1 MKLAQ
6 MEKIVAT
13 ILREVDLNPE
23 QSGKLGMF
31 LNYYL
36 PTTEKLLNAYID
48 INEKEIEGTSIKNA
62 KRDIEHAIDMLI
74 VSFEGI
80 LNQFYEEQEL
90 DIASDIATMEL
101 LIKQEQM

>member
-1 MKLAQ
+1 M
-6 MEKIVAT
+6 V
-13 ILREVDLNPE
+13 
-23 QSGKLGMF
+23 
-31 LNYYL
+31 
-36 PTTEKLLNAYID
+36 
-48 INEKEIEGTSIKNA
+48 KNA

-90 DIASDIATMEL
+90 DIASDISTMEL

>member
-1 MKLAQ
+1 
-6 MEKIVAT
+6 
-13 ILREVDLNPE
+13 
-23 QSGKLGMF
+23 MF

-90 DIASDIATMEL
+90 DIASDISTMEL